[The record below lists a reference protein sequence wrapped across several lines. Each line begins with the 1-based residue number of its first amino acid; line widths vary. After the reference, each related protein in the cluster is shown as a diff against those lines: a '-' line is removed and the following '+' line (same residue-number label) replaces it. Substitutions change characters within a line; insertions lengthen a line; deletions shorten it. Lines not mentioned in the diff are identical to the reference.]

1 MKTIAFYSYK
11 GGVGRTLAL
20 SNVAMRLTSFGKK
33 VVMLDLDLEAPGL
46 HCKFSNFQ
54 QDKKM
59 ESGIVDYIYE
69 YAVNHTVLPS
79 IKPYVCHLQNEVSPP
94 FDLIPAGNPRSS
106 EYWRKLSAINWYEL
120 LYGEDATGV
129 SFFLD
134 MKNKIEKEFRP
145 DYLLIDTRT
154 GITDVSSLT
163 VSLLADRLVILSAN
177 NQENWEGCQR
187 IVRSVLSQENDLLG
201 REKEVILALT
211 RIPQP
216 TSAEERLRE
225 EGLVANFKKHFEGL
239 KYPSGKEINS
249 TPVVIHSDR
258 NLECSESFKIGFD
271 KEVKS
276 PSESITNEYLDLF
289 ALVIADDLSEKEI
302 KRFDELKE
310 IARLLDKIRH
320 IKSDVEALHLAE
332 EGAKRYPKESTFY
345 FFQAIRL
352 SKLNLDNQAL
362 DVINKALKLK
372 PFDSLYIQLKSS
384 FLYNI
389 GKYDEAYQVIE
400 PIRNFSSISFYQYCK
415 IRMLKGN
422 FSKEEVLKDLKT
434 LKEMNYMPAIV
445 DNLIAC
451 YYNRIGDYKEAEKLV
466 YSAIEQNKNNPNFY
480 GTLAEIKA
488 NQGDTLQ
495 FYMNMDIALSKG
507 VRLIVAMKQSP
518 EIYSKFKND
527 EKFINLLKRYEKDK
541 EIELLKSL

>member
-20 SNVAMRLTSFGKK
+20 SNVAMRLASFGKK

-46 HCKFSNFQ
+46 HCKFSNHQ
-54 QDKKM
+54 LEKKM

-69 YAVNHTVLPS
+69 YAVNHTALPS
-79 IKPYVCHLQNEVSPP
+79 IKPYVCHLRGTRGEAL
-94 FDLIPAGNPRSS
+94 DLIPAGNPRSS

-134 MKNKIEKEFRP
+134 MKDKIEKELRP

-154 GITDVSSLT
+154 GITDISSLT

-201 REKEVILALT
+201 REKEIILALT

-216 TSAEERLRE
+216 TSAGERLRE
-225 EGLVANFKKHFEGL
+225 EGLVANFKKHFDGL
-239 KYPSGKEINS
+239 KYPSGREIDNN
-249 TPVVIHSDR
+249 PVVIHSDR

-271 KEVKS
+271 KEVNGS
-276 PSESITNEYLDLF
+276 LEMIATEYLDLF
-289 ALVIADDLSEKEI
+289 AQVTAGDLTEKEI
-302 KRFDELKE
+302 KRFEERKE
-310 IARLLDKIRH
+310 VGKLFHKIMQTEG
-320 IKSDVEALHLAE
+320 DLEALRVAE
-332 EGAKRYPKESTFY
+332 EASKRYPKESVFY
-345 FFQAIRL
+345 MLQAFRL
-352 SKLNLDNQAL
+352 EKLNLEDQAVAAI
-362 DVINKALKLK
+362 DKAIKMLPLSEYLQ
-372 PFDSLYIQLKSS
+372 FKSS
-384 FLYNI
+384 LLCAK
-389 GKYDEAYQVIE
+389 GEYDESYQI
-400 PIRNFSSISFYQYCK
+400 ISSIKDISNVAFYQYCSVK
-415 IRMLKGN
+415 MLKGT
-422 FSKEEVLKDLKT
+422 FSEEEVLEDLNK
-434 LKEMNYMPAIV
+434 LKRMDYRPAAV

-451 YYNRIGDYKEAEKLV
+451 YYNRIGNYVEAEKFV
-466 YSAIEQNKNNPNFY
+466 YSAIEQDKENSDFY

-488 NQGDTLQ
+488 NEGDYLQ

-507 VRLIVAMKQSP
+507 MRLAIVIKQMP
-518 EIYSKFKND
+518 EVYSKFKND
-527 EKFINLLKRYEKDK
+527 EKFIAILKRYEKEK